1 MFVPVIGVLYLDV
14 YETRLLQEQ
23 ERQMVQQGRMLA
35 AAAGGRELVAADV
48 QAILT
53 RLERQT
59 EARFRVYD
67 ANGTLIADSAAL
79 ASTDSPRPDYS
90 QDSSDMGSDIRDR
103 VLYRFGA
110 WLVGVRQRIGG
121 FARRLLQPNTMR
133 SDAPT
138 PGSGLLPEVRAALG
152 GRYGAATRQTHGQ
165 RSLTL
170 YSAIPIRGEGSITGA
185 VQVSQSTFRVLQ
197 AIYDVRLRIFK
208 WSSHRSLR
216 RLR

>member
-121 FARRLLQPNTMR
+121 FARRLLQPTRCGLMR
-133 SDAPT
+133 QH
-138 PGSGLLPEVRAALG
+138 PEVV
-152 GRYGAATRQTHGQ
+152 YYPKSGQ
-165 RSLTL
+165 RSM
-170 YSAIPIRGEGSITGA
+170 AAMEPPH
-185 VQVSQSTFRVLQ
+185 
-197 AIYDVRLRIFK
+197 VRPMASGR
-208 WSSHRSLR
+208 
-216 RLR
+216 